1 MDNLHIS
8 LAAEPVFSFFSFSVT
23 NSALV
28 SIIILFLFLFLGII
42 IKKKNLSFNKP
53 SRLQQM
59 LEVPIEALYNLSKSI
74 AGTKA
79 SEFFPIIATI
89 FFFVLI
95 SNWSGLLPGFGT
107 IGIYQNESKPQVVE
121 PVQAFHIPA
130 NPEYGHE
137 VEQGAHQKFTPLF
150 RAPSA
155 DLNTTLALAVFSIIS
170 IQITGFKHLGLG
182 YLKKFFNF
190 SNPICFFVGILELIG
205 EFAKIISFAFRLFG
219 NIFAGEVLLIVT
231 AALIPVIAPFPFY
244 GLELF
249 VGLIQALVF
258 AMLTLVFLNL
268 ATISHHEH

>member
-8 LAAEPVFSFFSFSVT
+8 LAAEPIFSLFSFSVT

-28 SIIILFLFLFLGII
+28 SIIILFLFLFLAII

-53 SRLQQM
+53 SCLQQM

-79 SEFFPIIATI
+79 SEFFPIIGSI

-107 IGIYQNESKPQVVE
+107 IGIYKNEPNHQIVE
-121 PVQAFHIPA
+121 SVQATHIPS
-130 NPEYGHE
+130 NPEYSHE
-137 VEQGAHQKFTPLF
+137 AEEGAHQKFIPIF

-155 DLNTTLALAVFSIIS
+155 DLNTTLALAVFSIVF
-170 IQITGFKHLGLG
+170 IQITGFKHLGLS

-190 SNPICFFVGILELIG
+190 SSPIYFFVGILELIG
-205 EFAKIISFAFRLFG
+205 EVAKIISFAFRLFG

-268 ATISHHEH
+268 ATISHDEH

>member
-95 SNWSGLLPGFGT
+95 SIGLDYYLGLALLVFIKMNQNLKLLNLFKPFIFLPILNMVMKLSKELIRNLLPF
-107 IGIYQNESKPQVVE
+107 SALPQ
-121 PVQAFHIPA
+121 
-130 NPEYGHE
+130 
-137 VEQGAHQKFTPLF
+137 
-150 RAPSA
+150 
-155 DLNTTLALAVFSIIS
+155 
-170 IQITGFKHLGLG
+170 
-182 YLKKFFNF
+182 
-190 SNPICFFVGILELIG
+190 PI
-205 EFAKIISFAFRLFG
+205 
-219 NIFAGEVLLIVT
+219 
-231 AALIPVIAPFPFY
+231 
-244 GLELF
+244 
-249 VGLIQALVF
+249 
-258 AMLTLVFLNL
+258 LTLL
-268 ATISHHEH
+268 SP